1 MFIFDLQRFAEEEAA
16 EDTQTTEVE
25 ETLAE
30 EPAAEEEPKEA
41 IPDELAG
48 VSEDVAREVMAQA
61 QKEEPHEEEEA
72 QEQED
77 VTDAQTV
84 VNQTADEPPLK
95 QPNQKIPYAR
105 FKQQVDKTNELEA
118 MLKQYQQRF
127 GDLNAPQQQ
136 AQPQVQ
142 QPAPQ
147 PQQAPQQP
155 PVEQFRLTDE
165 NAKLINDAAIEG
177 ALQMT
182 GMTKEELSELEYSDD
197 SDPKKQ
203 RFNLAVSMAKDNI
216 VSGLRQAALQKA
228 QAAQKF
234 REIHDAS
241 AASFANYTNEQ
252 MKESDFAEVRNFATN
267 DYFNALPPDQQYTVA
282 GSWERISR
290 GVASPAEMQVVRNYF
305 EGAKNAYRNKHPQA
319 KTSAN
324 MTKTRMKQAAA
335 MPRAGQVDGTAGGD
349 GAVTAATL
357 EHMLKTQPWEKIP
370 QQYRSMM
377 LGVG

>member
-1 MFIFDLQRFAEEEAA
+1 MFIFDIQRFAEEEAA

-25 ETLAE
+25 ETPAE

-61 QKEEPHEEEEA
+61 QKEEPHEDEEA

-77 VTDAQTV
+77 ATDAQTV

-127 GDLNAPQQQ
+127 GDLNAPQ
-136 AQPQVQ
+136 PQVQ

-182 GMTKEELSELEYSDD
+182 GMTKEEISELEYSDD
-197 SDPKKQ
+197 NDPKKQ

-234 REIHDAS
+234 RAIHDAS

-252 MKESDFAEVRNFATN
+252 MQESDFNEVRNFATN
-267 DYFNALPPDQQYTVA
+267 DYFNALPPDQQYTIA

-305 EGAKNAYRNKHPQA
+305 EGAKNAYRSKHPQA
-319 KTSAN
+319 KQSAG

>member
-1 MFIFDLQRFAEEEAA
+1 MSIFDLQRFAEEAA
-16 EDTQTTEVE
+16 EDTQAEEATETV
-25 ETLAE
+25 AE
-30 EPAAEEEPKEA
+30 EPAVEEEPKEA

-48 VSEDVAREVMAQA
+48 VSEDVAREVMAKA
-61 QKEEPHEEEEA
+61 QEAEPQEGEEA

-105 FKQQVDKTNELEA
+105 FKRQVDKTNELEA

-127 GDLNAPQQQ
+127 GDLNAPQQ
-136 AQPQVQ
+136 AQQQMQ
-142 QPAPQ
+142 QPPV
-147 PQQAPQQP
+147 QQAPQPPQP
-155 PVEQFRLTDE
+155 LPVELTDE
-165 NAKLINDAAIEG
+165 NVKLINEAAIEG

-182 GMTKEELSELEYSDD
+182 GMTKEDVAELEYSDD

-203 RFNLAVSMAKDNI
+203 RFQLALSMAKDNI
-216 VSGLRQAALQKA
+216 VTGLRQAALQKA

-234 REIHDAS
+234 QEIHQAS
-241 AASFANYTNEQ
+241 AASFASYTNEQ
-252 MKESDFAEVRNFATN
+252 MKEADFEAVRNYATN
-267 DYFNALPPDQQYTVA
+267 EYFNTLPPDQQYTIA
-282 GSWERISR
+282 GAWERISR
-290 GVASPAEMQVVRNYF
+290 NVASPAEMQVIRNYF
-305 EGAKNAYRNKHPQA
+305 EGAKNSYRSKHPQA
-319 KTSAN
+319 KTSAG

-335 MPRAGQVDGTAGGD
+335 MPRAGQIDGTAGGD
-349 GAVTAATL
+349 AAVTAATL

-377 LGVG
+377 LGLG

>member
-25 ETLAE
+25 ETPAE

-118 MLKQYQQRF
+118 VLKQYQQRF

-142 QPAPQ
+142 QPPAP
-147 PQQAPQQP
+147 QAPQQSQFEP
-155 PVEQFRLTDE
+155 FRLTDE
-165 NAKLINDAAIEG
+165 NAKLIHEAAVEG

-182 GMTKEELSELEYSDD
+182 GMTKDDVAELEYSDD
-197 SDPKKQ
+197 DDPKKQ
-203 RFNLAVSMAKDNI
+203 RFNLAISMAKNNI
-216 VSGLRQAALQKA
+216 VNGLQKAALQKA

-241 AASFANYTNEQ
+241 AASFANYTQEQ
-252 MKESDFAEVRNFATN
+252 MKEADFDAVRNYATN
-267 DYFNALPPDQQYTVA
+267 EYFNALPPDQQYTIA

-290 GVASPAEMQVVRNYF
+290 NVASPAEMQVVRNYF
-305 EGAKNAYRNKHPQA
+305 EGAKNAYRSKHPQT
-319 KTSAN
+319 KRSAG

>member
-1 MFIFDLQRFAEEEAA
+1 MFIFDLQRFAEEAAA
-16 EDTQTTEVE
+16 EDTQAEEATETV
-25 ETLAE
+25 AE

-48 VSEDVAREVMAQA
+48 VSEDVAREVMAKA
-61 QKEEPHEEEEA
+61 QEAESQEGEEA

-118 MLKQYQQRF
+118 VLKQYQQRF
-127 GDLNAPQQQ
+127 GDLNAPQQ
-136 AQPQVQ
+136 AQPQMR
-142 QPAPQ
+142 QPPV
-147 PQQAPQQP
+147 QQAPQPPQR
-155 PVEQFRLTDE
+155 PVEQFQLTDE
-165 NAKLINDAAIEG
+165 NAKLINEAAIEG

-182 GMTKEELSELEYSDD
+182 GMSKDDVAELEYSDD

-203 RFNLAVSMAKDNI
+203 RFQLALSMAKDNI
-216 VSGLRQAALQKA
+216 VTGLRQAALQKA

-234 REIHDAS
+234 QEIHQAS

-252 MKESDFAEVRNFATN
+252 MKEADFEAVRNYATN
-267 DYFNALPPDQQYTVA
+267 EYFNALPPDQQYTIA

-290 GVASPAEMQVVRNYF
+290 NVASPAEMQVVRNYF
-305 EGAKNAYRNKHPQA
+305 EGAKNSYRSKHPQA
-319 KTSAN
+319 KTSAG

-335 MPRAGQVDGTAGGD
+335 MPRAGQIDGTAGGD
-349 GAVTAATL
+349 AAVTAATL

-377 LGVG
+377 LGLG